1 MRQAMLNLEIPL
13 FYKTHE
19 APGNG
24 PFPVL
29 FPFSLTIDEE
39 TGLPCQRGSRELNE
53 MLNAVYGAGTMM
65 TGSMDPLDPIGM
77 GHAEDCLSFT
87 LRRIGS
93 PESRHILEI
102 GCGRGYVLSE
112 LSRQGG
118 SCVGLEPG
126 DQISEVK
133 GDDIELI
140 RDFFPSGQMS
150 GRQFDLVT
158 SYNVI
163 EHVGLVGDMLTAVH
177 ACLSD
182 SGDFIFCVPN
192 CGPYL
197 ASGDISIFLHEH
209 MNYFSVENVVPVLA
223 RYGFEVVSAE
233 VSKNQALLLVH
244 ARKDVVQGFTPADRV
259 FDMARF
265 TTAMQ
270 GLKESLSE
278 RLGKIP
284 DEEIA
289 VYCPNRALNHLC
301 QIGRRDVRIID
312 DTPALLGRYFPYF
325 SRPVENFEGLVA
337 IPPRAICVF
346 SFTHAEFLKDRC
358 RKNSALEGVD
368 IFAISDFYG

>member
-1 MRQAMLNLEIPL
+1 MLNLEIPL

-19 APGNG
+19 VPGNG

-29 FPFSLTIDEE
+29 FPFTLAMDEE
-39 TGLPCQRGSRELNE
+39 TGLPCQQGSKELNAI
-53 MLNAVYGAGTMM
+53 LNAVYGAGTMM

-77 GHAEDCLSFT
+77 GHAADCLSFT
-87 LRRIGS
+87 LRCIGS
-93 PESRHILEI
+93 PVSRHLLEI

-112 LSRQGG
+112 LSKQGG

-133 GDDIELI
+133 GEHIELI
-140 RDFFPSGQMS
+140 RDFFPSSQLS
-150 GRQFDLVT
+150 GRRFDLVT

-163 EHVGLVGDMLTAVH
+163 EHVGQVGDMLTAVH
-177 ACLSD
+177 ACLCD

-209 MNYFSVENVVPVLA
+209 MNYFSAENVVPVLA
-223 RYGFEVVSAE
+223 RYGFEVLSVE

-244 ARKDVVQGFTPADRV
+244 ARKGVAQGLTTADCA

-265 TTAMQ
+265 VTAMQ
-270 GLKESLSE
+270 GLKDRLSE
-278 RLGKIP
+278 RFGKIP

-301 QIGRRDVRIID
+301 QIARRDVRIID
-312 DTPALLGRYFPYF
+312 DTPALLGRFFPYF

-337 IPPRAICVF
+337 MPPSAICVF
-346 SFTHAEFLKDRC
+346 SFTHAEFLKERC
-358 RKNSALEGVD
+358 RKNSALAGVD

>member
-1 MRQAMLNLEIPL
+1 MGQPMLNLEIPL

-19 APGNG
+19 TPGNG

-29 FPFSLTIDEE
+29 FPFALTMDEK
-39 TGLPCQRGSRELNE
+39 TGLPCQQGSKELNE
-53 MLNAVYGAGTMM
+53 ILNAVYGAGTMM

-77 GHAEDCLSFT
+77 VHAADCLSFT
-87 LRRIGS
+87 LRCIGS

-126 DQISEVK
+126 NQIREVN
-133 GDDIELI
+133 GEHIELI
-140 RDFFPSGQMS
+140 RDFFPSGHLS

-163 EHVGLVGDMLTAVH
+163 EHVEQVGEMFTAVH

-209 MNYFSVENVVPVLA
+209 MNYFSAENVVPVLA
-223 RYGFEVVSAE
+223 RYGFAVVSVE
-233 VSKNQALLLVH
+233 VSENQALLLVH
-244 ARKDVVQGFTPADRV
+244 VRKGVAQGLTHAGRA
-259 FDMARF
+259 FDMSRF
-265 TTAMQ
+265 ATAMRELQ
-270 GLKESLSE
+270 GGLSA
-278 RLGKIP
+278 RLGKLP
-284 DEEIA
+284 DERIA

-301 QIGRRDVRIID
+301 QIGRRDVRIVD

-325 SRPVENFEGLVA
+325 SRPVENFDGLVA
-337 IPPRAICVF
+337 MPPSAICVF

-358 RKNSALEGVD
+358 RKNLALVGVD